1 MDYNISKLY
10 RHDSKASLTKF
21 KIDLMKLAF
30 NLKRCKQI
38 KQKQILL
45 FDQLMVTCWPCDT
58 VLRVDK
64 PEKYFRILP

>member
-21 KIDLMKLAF
+21 KIDLMKLAS

-45 FDQLMVTCWPCDT
+45 FDQLMVTC
-58 VLRVDK
+58 
-64 PEKYFRILP
+64 

>member
-1 MDYNISKLY
+1 MDYNISKLLQEY

-38 KQKQILL
+38 KQKQIVL
-45 FDQLMVTCWPCDT
+45 FDQ
-58 VLRVDK
+58 
-64 PEKYFRILP
+64 